1 MALVTSASSTAIAPL
16 SSLEVTGK
24 VCSPGA
30 TAWSESIS
38 DSGEEVSAVLSPAES
53 DWTWSS
59 YPSGSTAKTAVEGE
73 SSAMARQQPAESPPP
88 ESPSATSRIDP
99 SRPMRATAS
108 SSCEPAPAEPV

>member
-1 MALVTSASSTAIAPL
+1 MRTGSRTSWSVSKATAMALVTSASSTAIAPL

-38 DSGEEVSAVLSPAES
+38 DSGEEVSAVRSPAES

-59 YPSGSTAKTAVEGE
+59 
-73 SSAMARQQPAESPPP
+73 
-88 ESPSATSRIDP
+88 
-99 SRPMRATAS
+99 
-108 SSCEPAPAEPV
+108 